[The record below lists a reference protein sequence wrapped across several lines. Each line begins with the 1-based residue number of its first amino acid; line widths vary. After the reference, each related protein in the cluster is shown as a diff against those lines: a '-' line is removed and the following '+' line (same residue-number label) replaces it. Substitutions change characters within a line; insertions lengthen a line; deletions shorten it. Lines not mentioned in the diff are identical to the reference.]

1 MIIIIRL
8 LFTVSLDSA
17 TSLKETPAQVFPVNF
32 AKVLWPAFLQ
42 TASEVTLDTGTKCT

>member
-1 MIIIIRL
+1 MIIIMRL

-32 AKVLWPAFLQ
+32 AKVL
-42 TASEVTLDTGTKCT
+42 